1 MRYSTIRFLVPT
13 TAVAISL
20 ALAIGCG
27 SDDAPLQPGD
37 TQSGDAGNSNEDGG
51 DNSKNDAST
60 SSDAGSKDAS
70 SEDAGSGDSGS
81 EDSGSDDAGS
91 EDAAATT
98 YAIGG
103 SVSGLLGQGL
113 VLQNNGGD
121 DLTQNADGTFAFA
134 TKLGGGA
141 AYAVTVKT
149 QPTTPSQTCAV
160 ANGTGTVG
168 AADVSNVAVTCTTD
182 TFTVGGNVSGLPAG
196 TSVVLTNNGGDDLTQ
211 NADGA
216 FTFATKVASGAAYE
230 VAVKTQP
237 TGAFCGVASGS
248 GNVTDAAISNVAI
261 TCVAAT
267 SCKAIKDVAPSA
279 ADGVYAITPA
289 GSPTFNAYC
298 EMTTDGGGWTLALKA
313 GGASTVFTYGSSYW
327 TDNATLN
334 ETSTDLSQTEAK
346 FASFSTVP
354 FTEVGLA
361 IDTAGTVNAAKFPQ
375 ANTSLQALFNAGY
388 VATTLGRTAWLN
400 LVPGS
405 ALQANCNEEGFNIDH
420 GGYARARIGIIGNQ
434 ENDCGSP
441 DSFLGIGTSGGQCTG
456 GDATV
461 GNKTGCGPIFD
472 VDGNQVG
479 TDLLIQSF
487 GYLFVR

>member
-27 SDDAPLQPGD
+27 SDDAPLQPAGDD
-37 TQSGDAGNSNEDGG
+37 TQSGDAGNSKDDGG

-60 SSDAGSKDAS
+60 TNDAS
-70 SEDAGSGDSGS
+70 SEDSGT
-81 EDSGSDDAGS
+81 EDSGSN
-91 EDAAATT
+91 DAATVS
-98 YAIGG
+98 YSIGG

-113 VLQNNGGD
+113 ALQNNGGD
-121 DLTQNADGTFAFA
+121 DLAQNADGTFAFA
-134 TKLGGGA
+134 TALAGGA

-168 AADVSNVAVTCTTD
+168 AANVTNVAITCTTD
-182 TFTVGGNVSGLPAG
+182 TFTVGGTVSGLPAG
-196 TSVVLTNNGGDDLTQ
+196 TSVVLTNKGGDDLTV
-211 NADGA
+211 NADGG
-216 FTFATKVASGAAYE
+216 FTFAAKIASGATYE

-237 TGAFCGVASGS
+237 TGGFCSVASGS
-248 GNVTDAAISNVAI
+248 GSVTNAAISNVAI
-261 TCVAAT
+261 TCTTAT
-267 SCKAIKDVAPSA
+267 SCKAIKAIAPSA

-289 GSPTFNAYC
+289 SSPTFNAYC
-298 EMTTDGGGWTLALKA
+298 DMTTDGGGWTLALKA
-313 GGASTVFTYGSSYW
+313 GDASTAFNYGSSYW

-334 ETSTDLSQTEAK
+334 ETSTDLSKAEAK

-354 FTEVGLA
+354 FTDVRLA
-361 IDTAGTVNAAKFPQ
+361 IDTGGTINAVKIPQ
-375 ANTSLQALFNAGY
+375 ANDSLQELFNAGY
-388 VATTLGRTAWLN
+388 VATTLGRTAWLG

-420 GGYARARIGIIGNQ
+420 GGYAQARIGIIGNQ
-434 ENDCGSP
+434 ETDCGSP
-441 DSFLGIGTSGGQCTG
+441 DSFLGIGTSGGLCTG

-461 GNKTGCGPIFD
+461 GNKTGCGPVFD
-472 VDGNQVG
+472 ADGNQVL
-479 TDLLIQSF
+479 DVLIQSF